1 VATRLRN
8 IRVDDERWER
18 WQKAARKEGM
28 DTSEFVRGVVDA
40 HIAAPRTPQAL
51 AAEARALRNLGPPPK
66 KGGPDPKVKPK
77 GKR

>member
-28 DTSEFVRGVVDA
+28 DTSEFVRVVVDA
-40 HIAAPRTPQAL
+40 HIAAPRLAL
-51 AAEARALRNLGPPPK
+51 SNLGPPPK
-66 KGGPDPKVKPK
+66 KGGPDPKVKPRR
-77 GKR
+77 KRQP

>member
-28 DTSEFVRGVVDA
+28 DTSEFVRVVVDA
-40 HIAAPRTPQAL
+40 HIAAPRL
-51 AAEARALRNLGPPPK
+51 ALRNLEAPPK
-66 KGGPDPKVKPK
+66 KGGPDPKVKPRP
-77 GKR
+77 KR

>member
-28 DTSEFVRGVVDA
+28 DTSEFVRAVVDA
-40 HIAAPRTPQAL
+40 HIAAPRL
-51 AAEARALRNLGPPPK
+51 ALRNLGPPPK
-66 KGGPDPKVKPK
+66 KGGPDPKT
-77 GKR
+77 GKKWKKS